1 MTKNLTQNFQ
11 KLNSRSIL
19 KVPLQVMKV
28 KDDLNLENSAN
39 SALCLLNSTFQT
51 LRESFLEIM
60 SKTKK
65 TNLLYLFDEF
75 NEIYAYKNEFTP
87 IEIELVRVS
96 RKLQILSS
104 FLLEKIC
111 GMSNETVDCD
121 DEQEEVRERLISRI
135 ETASLKLV
143 ENRNK
148 LPVDVFDEESDLI
161 LRQKKFVSPEIRNLT
176 KLVIKSKRHD
186 ELDESEKQLLLR
198 VALAGEKLLEEGL
211 RLHDHGIHSSFFRS
225 DKQRDWAQVAKYTEQ
240 DFGKLATPR
249 HKWQFLKISQIALK
263 DGRQKKLEDI
273 LERLQR
279 EWQDEKKSVELR
291 VHSFTNSKYLF
302 DNRKSEEHKLQALDL
317 IVKETRFLQ
326 QKLATRKD
334 YKDRLEDQ
342 VKTMNEAFQYIEK
355 QQTSALQMY
364 AELELFAIHACL
376 GFKKKNLK
384 IRNRKICS

>member
-1 MTKNLTQNFQ
+1 MDFSDKKPAAGLASRRKSSPKHVCWWERSEKPVPKKTRKTRRQMTKNLIQNFQ

-28 KDDLNLENSAN
+28 KDDLNFENSAN

-75 NEIYAYKNEFTP
+75 NEIYAKKNEFTP

-161 LRQKKFVSPEIRNLT
+161 
-176 KLVIKSKRHD
+176 
-186 ELDESEKQLLLR
+186 
-198 VALAGEKLLEEGL
+198 
-211 RLHDHGIHSSFFRS
+211 
-225 DKQRDWAQVAKYTEQ
+225 
-240 DFGKLATPR
+240 
-249 HKWQFLKISQIALK
+249 
-263 DGRQKKLEDI
+263 
-273 LERLQR
+273 
-279 EWQDEKKSVELR
+279 
-291 VHSFTNSKYLF
+291 
-302 DNRKSEEHKLQALDL
+302 
-317 IVKETRFLQ
+317 
-326 QKLATRKD
+326 
-334 YKDRLEDQ
+334 
-342 VKTMNEAFQYIEK
+342 
-355 QQTSALQMY
+355 
-364 AELELFAIHACL
+364 
-376 GFKKKNLK
+376 
-384 IRNRKICS
+384 